1 MTRYIDADALRDKL
15 QNEIDKGIPPYDDV
29 MGAIRCGVR
38 LARNIVEDEPTVDAV
53 PVIRCKDC
61 KHWACDDSE
70 SYCDELGIFNTGM
83 NSYCSYAKR
92 KEE

>member
-1 MTRYIDADALRDKL
+1 MPRKEYIAWFDMPTNGKL
-15 QNEIDKGIPPYDDV
+15 HGQSV
-29 MGAIRCGVR
+29 MPKQE
-38 LARNIVEDEPTVDAV
+38 L
-53 PVIRCKDC
+53 IRCKDS

-70 SYCDELGIFNTGM
+70 SYCDELGIFNTDM

>member
-1 MTRYIDADALRDKL
+1 MTRLIDADALI
-15 QNEIDKGIPPYDDV
+15 ETIGIRLYSGAV
-29 MGAIRCGVR
+29 MEFVS
-38 LARNIVEDEPTVDAV
+38 VEDIAKQPTVDAV

-70 SYCDELGIFNTGM
+70 SYCDELGIFNTDM